1 MKIKL
6 VEKSYNEVMA
16 LPPEAHKLPKKPNIF
31 WRTIMKLAGLPDLLF
46 TRFRCEKI
54 GMDKLGRGEACLV
67 LMNHSA
73 FIDLEIAASILYP
86 RPFGIVATTDSFVGK
101 NWLLR
106 QIGCIPTKKFVSE
119 LSLIKDMKYALTKKN
134 CSVVMFPEAGYSFDG
149 RATTLPETLGKL
161 CKMLGVPVV
170 TVITSGAFLRDPLY
184 NNLQKRKVR
193 VSAKMEYLLS
203 PEQVKDMSAEDIQSL
218 IEEKFSFDGFKEQQE
233 KRIRVS
239 ESFRADYLNR
249 VLYKC
254 PHCMADGKMRGEGI
268 TLTCGSCGKTYEL
281 DEYGKLIA
289 TDGDSKFEHIPDWYE
304 WERACVRRELEEL
317 TYSLDIPVDICMA
330 VDTKKIYSVGEGRLT
345 HTIDGFH
352 LTGCDGELDYIHTPQ
367 ASYTINADFNFYEI
381 GDVISLGNHKA
392 IYYCFP
398 KKSGVVV
405 AKARLAAEE
414 LYKIVMAKKREK
426 NKLS

>member
-31 WRTIMKLAGLPDLLF
+31 WRTIMKLAGLPDLIF
-46 TRFRCEKI
+46 TRFRCEKV

-254 PHCMADGKMRGEGI
+254 PHCMAEGKMRGEGI

-281 DEYGKLIA
+281 DEYGKLIS
-289 TDGDSKFEHIPDWYE
+289 TDGDSKFDHIPDWYE

>member
-6 VEKSYNEVMA
+6 VEKSYDEVMA

-46 TRFRCEKI
+46 TRFKCEKV

-119 LSLIKDMKYALTKKN
+119 LSLLKDMKYALTKKN

-149 RATTLPETLGKL
+149 RTTTLPETLGKL

-218 IEEKFSFDGFKEQQE
+218 IEEKFSFDAFAEQQRKKIKITE
-233 KRIRVS
+233 D
-239 ESFRADYLNR
+239 FRADYLNR

-254 PHCMADGKMRGEGI
+254 PHCMVEGKMRGEGI
-268 TLTCGSCGKTYEL
+268 TLTCDACGKEYLL
-281 DEYGKLIA
+281 DEYGKLTA
-289 TDGDSKFEHIPDWYE
+289 TEGDGKFDHIPDWFE
-304 WERACVRRELEEL
+304 WERACVRAELEEL

-330 VDTKKIYSVGEGRLT
+330 IDEKKIYSVGEGRLT

-352 LTGCDGELDYIHTPQ
+352 LTGCDGKLDYVHTPQ

-398 KKSGVVV
+398 KDRNVVV

-414 LYKIVMAKKREK
+414 LYKIVMAQKREK